1 AGPSVSAGGVP
12 LEEAD
17 RTILAL
23 EGPTVVGHTCKV
35 VLVGPGAPAVP
46 ELRESIAA
54 RLDAAP
60 ALTRRLGGPGDAPEW
75 VPDPGFDVSEHV
87 VAAGDGAPVARSRL
101 RDEVARLFAQH
112 LDRDRPLWRIDV
124 LALDD
129 GATALVWRLHHALAD
144 GTASMRL
151 ARGMLWDAVP
161 AGEPLPDQPHT
172 AAAHSADEERRQAHL
187 AAFLRREFARSAG
200 RSPFDGHIGRRR
212 QIAFAS
218 VSLKRLHDAGRALA
232 GATLNDSVLAVVA
245 GALRAWVQHHHG
257 DLGGVRVRVPVSL
270 HHEGDDAGNRD
281 SFFTVAL
288 PLNEPDPVARL
299 CAVHD
304 ATAVRKADHDAEEM
318 DQLLQGLAGVSPRL
332 SRFCER
338 IEGSPRHFAVNVSN
352 VPGPRTPVSVLGA
365 PVESLHSVA
374 EIGERH
380 ALRIT
385 AISLA
390 GTLCFG
396 FCADPDLVDDVQA
409 MADGVE
415 QGAAEL
421 DRLAG
426 V

>member
-1 AGPSVSAGGVP
+1 MSAGGVP

-35 VLVGPGAPAVP
+35 VVVGPGGPGVP

-60 ALTRRLGGPGDAPEW
+60 ALTRRLGGPEDAPEW
-75 VPDPGFDVSEHV
+75 VPDAGFDLSEHV
-87 VAAGDGAPVARSRL
+87 VAGRDGVPVPRAAL
-101 RDEVARLFAQH
+101 RGEVARLFALH
-112 LDRDRPLWRIDV
+112 LDRDRPLWRIDC
-124 LALDD
+124 LALED

-161 AGEPLPDQPHT
+161 AGEPLPDHHPHT
-172 AAAHSADEERRQAHL
+172 RRRPRRRRAAPAGPPGRLPAARVRALGRPVPVRRAHRPEAADR
-187 AAFLRREFARSAG
+187 LRLGVAARSCTT
-200 RSPFDGHIGRRR
+200 
-212 QIAFAS
+212 
-218 VSLKRLHDAGRALA
+218 RAA
-232 GATLNDSVLAVVA
+232 RWPGATLNDSVLAVVA

-281 SFFTVAL
+281 SYFSVAL

-299 CAVHD
+299 RAVHE

-318 DQLLQGLAGVSPRL
+318 DHLLQRLSGVSPRL
-332 SRFCER
+332 SQFCQR

-385 AISLA
+385 AVSLA